1 MSADVR
7 FHNHTGLGLNGFR
20 LSPHNGDAIRVY
32 DPSAAG
38 WVTKHLVITSPGVV
52 EGVVS
57 SCFIDDV
64 AGQSMPYDI
73 IHIAFL
79 KMDGSGN
86 LYINWLPWNLAGTQ
100 HGPEGFYVD
109 QRTGRS
115 HIVGMAIRKTGRE
128 IQGDYKSE
136 LLLSYYNRGTSD
148 FSVIPAG
155 SVAVG
160 GWTNIGPP
168 IELLIWEDDMPTG
181 MASLN
186 FTGSVVNASL
196 QAQVLVNGINLG
208 LVTAASNA
216 VIGKPYSG
224 TIKIP
229 FNAANPGF
237 YSLQLQLQTDAG
249 LVTLGA
255 ALNSMFT
262 VTGKF

>member
-7 FHNHTGLGLNGFR
+7 FHNDTSLGLNGFR
-20 LSPHNGDAIRVY
+20 LGPKNGNAIRVWS
-32 DPSAAG
+32 PSASAIVTYNVPNAG
-38 WVTKHLVITSPGVV
+38 IQ
-52 EGVVS
+52 GVVS
-57 SCFIDDV
+57 NCVIDDV

-73 IHIAFL
+73 IHVAFL
-79 KMDGSGN
+79 KLDASGN
-86 LYINWLPWNLAGTQ
+86 PYINWLPWSLAGT
-100 HGPEGFYVD
+100 GLSSEGFTTD
-109 QRTGRS
+109 LRTGHG

-128 IQGDYKSE
+128 IQGDARSQ
-136 LLLSYYNRGTSD
+136 LLVSYYWRGTSD
-148 FSVIPAG
+148 FSIVPAG
-155 SVAVG
+155 SVAAGAGWVNVG
-160 GWTNIGPP
+160 LP
-168 IELLIWEDDMPTG
+168 IENLIWEDDMPTG

-186 FTGSVVNASL
+186 FTGTVVNASL
-196 QAQVLVNGINLG
+196 QAQVLLNGVNLG
-208 LVTAASNA
+208 MATAANNA
-216 VIGKPYSG
+216 VVGKPYSG